1 MYVGFAGLFSLLA
14 SQLVLPT
21 PAGMLARGQ
30 LATALRGSGE
40 LLWRACDIATGP
52 LGADGR
58 LKAATGR
65 QAENLSMDA
74 GLAERVMPLHNLAA
88 GLGSATQVGGGTCG
102 HVAARSQETGTVREE
117 ELPGWR
123 LSIWAGALP
132 AGRAHVRGGGALGRS
147 MCAAPR
153 TCCRTPPFGSW
164 RCWRAPCSG
173 NVPKRHAVRHTLRCC
188 RLLRFPLCAAPA
200 AAPSPC

>member
-30 LATALRGSGE
+30 LAAALRGSGE

-132 AGRAHVRGGGALGRS
+132 AGRAHVRGGGALGGR
-147 MCAAPR
+147 CVPPHARAAAR
-153 TCCRTPPFGSW
+153 
-164 RCWRAPCSG
+164 
-173 NVPKRHAVRHTLRCC
+173 
-188 RLLRFPLCAAPA
+188 RLLAAGGAGALPA
-200 AAPSPC
+200 QVTCRSAMRCGTHSDAAGC